1 MKRIFLN
8 IILILFSLSVF
19 AQNEEKDSLVRL
31 ISADK
36 ARLLQINGQSFRKV
50 EGNALFLHNNT
61 YLKCDNALWNVD
73 KGVIDAVGNVQVIQ
87 EKTVLTGDSLKY
99 LIDEDLAR
107 FRGHIV
113 QLVDKDSNM
122 LRTRFL
128 DYNTKD
134 SIAHFQR
141 GGAMMD
147 KDGSLIESQVGHYYA
162 KSDLFV
168 FKERV
173 EMFSDSLFFVTD
185 SLKYFSQK
193 DIIEFDGKTNGWYD
207 KYAIASG
214 GGWYNRNNETF
225 FFDRN
230 VHVISDENEGWS
242 ETLFYDRNQEYTR
255 MERRVEVVDTVNK
268 SIVLGGKLDFWN
280 EPRRAEVYQDPVII
294 MLQEQDG
301 GGVDS
306 VFIAADQFKYFQKR
320 MFEVDSAFVA
330 QAEQRY
336 KSAQIDPLASK
347 RPPEQPVQNESAD
360 SVTSAP
366 TDSSSVELQQDV
378 QRDSVS
384 VESPNRERRDSIT
397 QMSGREGRRDLAAV
411 ADSLSERGDVGR
423 PSRGGAV
430 SEELANR
437 ERRDSVSQMSGRE
450 ERRDVAAVADSLS
463 ESGDAGRPSRGGAVS
478 EELANRER
486 RDSVSQMSGR
496 EERRD
501 VAVVADSSSERGD
514 VGRPSRGEVVSEESL
529 RERESSDTLS
539 SSLQR
544 GVVRDDFGAEGL
556 LAAGDS
562 LSLSRVDSV
571 SRVDSLGVSDSLA
584 VETEP
589 LDTTIVTFVEAFKN
603 VKIYKSDIQIKC
615 DSLLYC
621 SIDSMARLFT
631 DPVIWYDGV
640 NQITADSM
648 QFVMEDGEMR
658 KGYMLSKA
666 FVISEDA
673 NGGYY
678 HQIKSP
684 EMIGYFRDS
693 DLYRFDAIG
702 GASMMVYIAEDS
714 VVTTM
719 NQKECRMMTAV
730 LKDGAVERM
739 RYYEGIKSDAF
750 PVYDLTDEQKYLKDF
765 NWRIEEKFNSRFD
778 ITDKKL
784 RTTLR
789 ARVIPARNFPRFVQ
803 TNIYYPGY
811 MKRIMSEIERRK
823 PLIWIRK

>member
-36 ARLLQINGQSFRKV
+36 ARLLQINGQSYRKV

-225 FFDRN
+225 FFDRS

-360 SVTSAP
+360 STASVP

-384 VESPNRERRDSIT
+384 VESPNRERRDSV
-397 QMSGREGRRDLAAV
+397 M
-411 ADSLSERGDVGR
+411 
-423 PSRGGAV
+423 
-430 SEELANR
+430 
-437 ERRDSVSQMSGRE
+437 QMSGRE
-450 ERRDVAAVADSLS
+450 ERRDVAA
-463 ESGDAGRPSRGGAVS
+463 
-478 EELANRER
+478 
-486 RDSVSQMSGR
+486 
-496 EERRD
+496 
-501 VAVVADSSSERGD
+501 VADSSSERGD
-514 VGRPSRGEVVSEESL
+514 VGRPSRGEVVSDESL

-539 SSLQR
+539 TPVQR
-544 GVVRDDFGAEGL
+544 GVVRDDFGTEGL
-556 LAAGDS
+556 LPAGDS

-571 SRVDSLGVSDSLA
+571 SRVDSLGVADSLA

-784 RTTLR
+784 RTSLR

>member
-225 FFDRN
+225 FFDRS

-360 SVTSAP
+360 SVASAP

-384 VESPNRERRDSIT
+384 VESPNRERRDS
-397 QMSGREGRRDLAAV
+397 
-411 ADSLSERGDVGR
+411 
-423 PSRGGAV
+423 
-430 SEELANR
+430 
-437 ERRDSVSQMSGRE
+437 
-450 ERRDVAAVADSLS
+450 
-463 ESGDAGRPSRGGAVS
+463 
-478 EELANRER
+478 
-486 RDSVSQMSGR
+486 VSQMSGR

-501 VAVVADSSSERGD
+501 VAVVADSLLERGD
-514 VGRPSRGEVVSEESL
+514 VGRPSRGEVVSDEFL

-539 SSLQR
+539 TPVQR
-544 GVVRDDFGAEGL
+544 GVVRDDFGTEGL
-556 LAAGDS
+556 LPAGDS

-571 SRVDSLGVSDSLA
+571 SRVDSLGVADSLA

-784 RTTLR
+784 RTSLR

>member
-225 FFDRN
+225 FFDRS

-360 SVTSAP
+360 SVASAP

-384 VESPNRERRDSIT
+384 VESPNRERRDSVT
-397 QMSGREGRRDLAAV
+397 QLSGREGRRDVVAV
-411 ADSLSERGDVGR
+411 ADSLSERGD
-423 PSRGGAV
+423 A
-430 SEELANR
+430 
-437 ERRDSVSQMSGRE
+437 
-450 ERRDVAAVADSLS
+450 
-463 ESGDAGRPSRGGAVS
+463 
-478 EELANRER
+478 
-486 RDSVSQMSGR
+486 
-496 EERRD
+496 
-501 VAVVADSSSERGD
+501 
-514 VGRPSRGEVVSEESL
+514 GRPSRGEVVSDESL

-539 SSLQR
+539 TPVQR
-544 GVVRDDFGAEGL
+544 GVGRDDFGTEGL
-556 LAAGDS
+556 LPTGDS

-571 SRVDSLGVSDSLA
+571 SRVDSLGVADSLA

-784 RTTLR
+784 RTSLR

>member
-225 FFDRN
+225 FFDRS

-360 SVTSAP
+360 SVASAP

-384 VESPNRERRDSIT
+384 VESPNRERRDSVT
-397 QMSGREGRRDLAAV
+397 
-411 ADSLSERGDVGR
+411 
-423 PSRGGAV
+423 
-430 SEELANR
+430 
-437 ERRDSVSQMSGRE
+437 QMSGRE
-450 ERRDVAAVADSLS
+450 ERRDIAAI
-463 ESGDAGRPSRGGAVS
+463 
-478 EELANRER
+478 
-486 RDSVSQMSGR
+486 
-496 EERRD
+496 
-501 VAVVADSSSERGD
+501 ADSSSERGD
-514 VGRPSRGEVVSEESL
+514 AGRPSRGEVVSDESL
-529 RERESSDTLS
+529 REREYSDTLS
-539 SSLQR
+539 TPVQR
-544 GVVRDDFGAEGL
+544 GVVRDDFGTEGL
-556 LAAGDS
+556 LPAGDS

-571 SRVDSLGVSDSLA
+571 SRVDSLGVADSLA

-714 VVTTM
+714 IVTTM

-784 RTTLR
+784 RTSLR

>member
-225 FFDRN
+225 FFDRS

-360 SVTSAP
+360 SVASAP

-384 VESPNRERRDSIT
+384 VESPNRERRDSVT
-397 QMSGREGRRDLAAV
+397 QMSGREERRDIAAV
-411 ADSLSERGDVGR
+411 ADSLSERGD
-423 PSRGGAV
+423 
-430 SEELANR
+430 
-437 ERRDSVSQMSGRE
+437 
-450 ERRDVAAVADSLS
+450 
-463 ESGDAGRPSRGGAVS
+463 AGRP
-478 EELANRER
+478 L
-486 RDSVSQMSGR
+486 
-496 EERRD
+496 
-501 VAVVADSSSERGD
+501 
-514 VGRPSRGEVVSEESL
+514 RGEVVSDESL

-539 SSLQR
+539 TPVQR
-544 GVVRDDFGAEGL
+544 GVVRDDFGTEGL
-556 LAAGDS
+556 LPAGDS

-571 SRVDSLGVSDSLA
+571 SRVDSLGVADSLA

-784 RTTLR
+784 RTSLR

>member
-1 MKRIFLN
+1 M
-8 IILILFSLSVF
+8 
-19 AQNEEKDSLVRL
+19 
-31 ISADK
+31 
-36 ARLLQINGQSFRKV
+36 
-50 EGNALFLHNNT
+50 
-61 YLKCDNALWNVD
+61 
-73 KGVIDAVGNVQVIQ
+73 
-87 EKTVLTGDSLKY
+87 
-99 LIDEDLAR
+99 
-107 FRGHIV
+107 
-113 QLVDKDSNM
+113 
-122 LRTRFL
+122 
-128 DYNTKD
+128 
-134 SIAHFQR
+134 
-141 GGAMMD
+141 
-147 KDGSLIESQVGHYYA
+147 
-162 KSDLFV
+162 
-168 FKERV
+168 
-173 EMFSDSLFFVTD
+173 
-185 SLKYFSQK
+185 
-193 DIIEFDGKTNGWYD
+193 
-207 KYAIASG
+207 
-214 GGWYNRNNETF
+214 
-225 FFDRN
+225 
-230 VHVISDENEGWS
+230 
-242 ETLFYDRNQEYTR
+242 
-255 MERRVEVVDTVNK
+255 
-268 SIVLGGKLDFWN
+268 
-280 EPRRAEVYQDPVII
+280 
-294 MLQEQDG
+294 
-301 GGVDS
+301 
-306 VFIAADQFKYFQKR
+306 
-320 MFEVDSAFVA
+320 
-330 QAEQRY
+330 
-336 KSAQIDPLASK
+336 
-347 RPPEQPVQNESAD
+347 
-360 SVTSAP
+360 
-366 TDSSSVELQQDV
+366 
-378 QRDSVS
+378 
-384 VESPNRERRDSIT
+384 
-397 QMSGREGRRDLAAV
+397 QMSGREGRRD
-411 ADSLSERGDVGR
+411 
-423 PSRGGAV
+423 
-430 SEELANR
+430 
-437 ERRDSVSQMSGRE
+437 
-450 ERRDVAAVADSLS
+450 VAA
-463 ESGDAGRPSRGGAVS
+463 
-478 EELANRER
+478 
-486 RDSVSQMSGR
+486 
-496 EERRD
+496 
-501 VAVVADSSSERGD
+501 VADSSSERGD
-514 VGRPSRGEVVSEESL
+514 VGRPSRGEVVSDESL

-539 SSLQR
+539 TPVQR
-544 GVVRDDFGAEGL
+544 GVVRDDFGTEGL
-556 LAAGDS
+556 LPAGDS

-571 SRVDSLGVSDSLA
+571 SRVDSLGVADSLA

-784 RTTLR
+784 RTSLR

>member
-87 EKTVLTGDSLKY
+87 EKTILTGDSLKY

-225 FFDRN
+225 FFDRS

-360 SVTSAP
+360 SVASAP

-384 VESPNRERRDSIT
+384 VESPNRERS
-397 QMSGREGRRDLAAV
+397 
-411 ADSLSERGDVGR
+411 
-423 PSRGGAV
+423 
-430 SEELANR
+430 
-437 ERRDSVSQMSGRE
+437 DSVSQMSGRE

-463 ESGDAGRPSRGGAVS
+463 ERGDAGRPSS
-478 EELANRER
+478 
-486 RDSVSQMSGR
+486 
-496 EERRD
+496 
-501 VAVVADSSSERGD
+501 
-514 VGRPSRGEVVSEESL
+514 GEVISDESL

-539 SSLQR
+539 TPVQR
-544 GVVRDDFGAEGL
+544 GVVRDDFGTEGL
-556 LAAGDS
+556 LPAGDS

-571 SRVDSLGVSDSLA
+571 SRVDSLGVADSLA

-784 RTTLR
+784 RTSLR

>member
-99 LIDEDLAR
+99 LIEEDLAR

-225 FFDRN
+225 FFDRS

-360 SVTSAP
+360 SVASAP

-384 VESPNRERRDSIT
+384 VESPNRERRDSVT
-397 QMSGREGRRDLAAV
+397 QMSGREGRRD
-411 ADSLSERGDVGR
+411 
-423 PSRGGAV
+423 
-430 SEELANR
+430 
-437 ERRDSVSQMSGRE
+437 
-450 ERRDVAAVADSLS
+450 VAA
-463 ESGDAGRPSRGGAVS
+463 
-478 EELANRER
+478 
-486 RDSVSQMSGR
+486 
-496 EERRD
+496 
-501 VAVVADSSSERGD
+501 VADSSSERGD
-514 VGRPSRGEVVSEESL
+514 VGRPSRGEVVSDESL

-539 SSLQR
+539 TPVQR
-544 GVVRDDFGAEGL
+544 GVVRDDFGTEGL
-556 LAAGDS
+556 LPAGDS

-571 SRVDSLGVSDSLA
+571 SRVDSLGVADSLA

-784 RTTLR
+784 RTSLR

>member
-73 KGVIDAVGNVQVIQ
+73 KGVIDAVGNVQIIQ
-87 EKTVLTGDSLKY
+87 EKTILTGDSLKY

-225 FFDRN
+225 FFDRS

-360 SVTSAP
+360 SVASAP
-366 TDSSSVELQQDV
+366 TDSSSVELQQDE

-384 VESPNRERRDSIT
+384 VESP
-397 QMSGREGRRDLAAV
+397 
-411 ADSLSERGDVGR
+411 
-423 PSRGGAV
+423 
-430 SEELANR
+430 NR

-463 ESGDAGRPSRGGAVS
+463 E
-478 EELANRER
+478 
-486 RDSVSQMSGR
+486 
-496 EERRD
+496 
-501 VAVVADSSSERGD
+501 RGD
-514 VGRPSRGEVVSEESL
+514 VGIPSRGEVVSDESL

-539 SSLQR
+539 TPVQR
-544 GVVRDDFGAEGL
+544 GVVRDDFGTEGL
-556 LAAGDS
+556 VPAGDS

-571 SRVDSLGVSDSLA
+571 SRVDSLGVADSLA

-784 RTTLR
+784 RTSLR

>member
-225 FFDRN
+225 FFDRS

-360 SVTSAP
+360 SVASAP

-384 VESPNRERRDSIT
+384 VESPNRERRDSVT
-397 QMSGREGRRDLAAV
+397 
-411 ADSLSERGDVGR
+411 
-423 PSRGGAV
+423 
-430 SEELANR
+430 
-437 ERRDSVSQMSGRE
+437 QMSGRE

-463 ESGDAGRPSRGGAVS
+463 ERGDAGK
-478 EELANRER
+478 
-486 RDSVSQMSGR
+486 
-496 EERRD
+496 
-501 VAVVADSSSERGD
+501 
-514 VGRPSRGEVVSEESL
+514 PSRGEVVPDESL

-539 SSLQR
+539 TPVQR
-544 GVVRDDFGAEGL
+544 GVVRDDFGTEGL
-556 LAAGDS
+556 LPAGDS

-571 SRVDSLGVSDSLA
+571 SRVDSLGVADSLA

-784 RTTLR
+784 RTSLR

>member
-87 EKTVLTGDSLKY
+87 EKTILTGDSLKY

-225 FFDRN
+225 FFDRS

-360 SVTSAP
+360 SVASAP

-378 QRDSVS
+378 QSDSVS
-384 VESPNRERRDSIT
+384 VESPNRERRDSVSQI
-397 QMSGREGRRDLAAV
+397 SGREGRRDIAAI
-411 ADSLSERGDVGR
+411 
-423 PSRGGAV
+423 
-430 SEELANR
+430 
-437 ERRDSVSQMSGRE
+437 
-450 ERRDVAAVADSLS
+450 
-463 ESGDAGRPSRGGAVS
+463 
-478 EELANRER
+478 
-486 RDSVSQMSGR
+486 
-496 EERRD
+496 
-501 VAVVADSSSERGD
+501 ADSSSERGD
-514 VGRPSRGEVVSEESL
+514 AGRPSRGEVVSDESL
-529 RERESSDTLS
+529 REREYSDTLS
-539 SSLQR
+539 TPVQR
-544 GVVRDDFGAEGL
+544 GVVRDDFGTEGL
-556 LAAGDS
+556 LPAGDS

-571 SRVDSLGVSDSLA
+571 SRVDSMGVADSLA

-784 RTTLR
+784 RTSLR

>member
-1 MKRIFLN
+1 
-8 IILILFSLSVF
+8 
-19 AQNEEKDSLVRL
+19 
-31 ISADK
+31 
-36 ARLLQINGQSFRKV
+36 
-50 EGNALFLHNNT
+50 
-61 YLKCDNALWNVD
+61 
-73 KGVIDAVGNVQVIQ
+73 
-87 EKTVLTGDSLKY
+87 
-99 LIDEDLAR
+99 
-107 FRGHIV
+107 
-113 QLVDKDSNM
+113 
-122 LRTRFL
+122 
-128 DYNTKD
+128 
-134 SIAHFQR
+134 
-141 GGAMMD
+141 
-147 KDGSLIESQVGHYYA
+147 
-162 KSDLFV
+162 
-168 FKERV
+168 
-173 EMFSDSLFFVTD
+173 
-185 SLKYFSQK
+185 
-193 DIIEFDGKTNGWYD
+193 
-207 KYAIASG
+207 
-214 GGWYNRNNETF
+214 
-225 FFDRN
+225 
-230 VHVISDENEGWS
+230 
-242 ETLFYDRNQEYTR
+242 
-255 MERRVEVVDTVNK
+255 
-268 SIVLGGKLDFWN
+268 
-280 EPRRAEVYQDPVII
+280 
-294 MLQEQDG
+294 
-301 GGVDS
+301 
-306 VFIAADQFKYFQKR
+306 
-320 MFEVDSAFVA
+320 
-330 QAEQRY
+330 
-336 KSAQIDPLASK
+336 
-347 RPPEQPVQNESAD
+347 
-360 SVTSAP
+360 
-366 TDSSSVELQQDV
+366 
-378 QRDSVS
+378 
-384 VESPNRERRDSIT
+384 
-397 QMSGREGRRDLAAV
+397 
-411 ADSLSERGDVGR
+411 LSERGD
-423 PSRGGAV
+423 
-430 SEELANR
+430 
-437 ERRDSVSQMSGRE
+437 
-450 ERRDVAAVADSLS
+450 
-463 ESGDAGRPSRGGAVS
+463 AGK
-478 EELANRER
+478 
-486 RDSVSQMSGR
+486 
-496 EERRD
+496 
-501 VAVVADSSSERGD
+501 
-514 VGRPSRGEVVSEESL
+514 PSRGEVVPDESL

-539 SSLQR
+539 TPVQR
-544 GVVRDDFGAEGL
+544 GVVRDDFGNEGL
-556 LAAGDS
+556 LPAGDS

-571 SRVDSLGVSDSLA
+571 SRVDSLGVADSLA

-750 PVYDLTDEQKYLKDF
+750 PVYDLTEEQKYLKDF

-784 RTTLR
+784 RTSLR

>member
-225 FFDRN
+225 FFDRS

-360 SVTSAP
+360 SVASAP

-384 VESPNRERRDSIT
+384 VESPNRERRDSVT
-397 QMSGREGRRDLAAV
+397 
-411 ADSLSERGDVGR
+411 
-423 PSRGGAV
+423 
-430 SEELANR
+430 
-437 ERRDSVSQMSGRE
+437 QMSGRE

-463 ESGDAGRPSRGGAVS
+463 E
-478 EELANRER
+478 
-486 RDSVSQMSGR
+486 
-496 EERRD
+496 
-501 VAVVADSSSERGD
+501 RGD
-514 VGRPSRGEVVSEESL
+514 VGRPSRGEVVSDESL

-539 SSLQR
+539 TPVQR
-544 GVVRDDFGAEGL
+544 GVVRDDFGTEGL
-556 LAAGDS
+556 LPAGDS

-571 SRVDSLGVSDSLA
+571 SRVDSLGVADSLA

-673 NGGYY
+673 NGSYY

-784 RTTLR
+784 RTSLR

>member
-225 FFDRN
+225 FFDRS

-360 SVTSAP
+360 SVASAP

-384 VESPNRERRDSIT
+384 VESPNRERRDSVSQI
-397 QMSGREGRRDLAAV
+397 SGREERRDIAAV
-411 ADSLSERGDVGR
+411 ADSLSERGD
-423 PSRGGAV
+423 
-430 SEELANR
+430 
-437 ERRDSVSQMSGRE
+437 
-450 ERRDVAAVADSLS
+450 
-463 ESGDAGRPSRGGAVS
+463 AGRP
-478 EELANRER
+478 L
-486 RDSVSQMSGR
+486 
-496 EERRD
+496 
-501 VAVVADSSSERGD
+501 
-514 VGRPSRGEVVSEESL
+514 RGEVVSDESL

-539 SSLQR
+539 TPVQR
-544 GVVRDDFGAEGL
+544 GVVRDDFGTEGL
-556 LAAGDS
+556 LPAGDS

-571 SRVDSLGVSDSLA
+571 SRVDSLSVADSLA

-784 RTTLR
+784 RTSLR

>member
-225 FFDRN
+225 FFDRS

-336 KSAQIDPLASK
+336 KSVQIDPLASK

-360 SVTSAP
+360 SVASAP

-384 VESPNRERRDSIT
+384 VESPNRERRDSVS
-397 QMSGREGRRDLAAV
+397 QMSGREGRRDIAA
-411 ADSLSERGDVGR
+411 
-423 PSRGGAV
+423 
-430 SEELANR
+430 
-437 ERRDSVSQMSGRE
+437 
-450 ERRDVAAVADSLS
+450 
-463 ESGDAGRPSRGGAVS
+463 
-478 EELANRER
+478 
-486 RDSVSQMSGR
+486 
-496 EERRD
+496 
-501 VAVVADSSSERGD
+501 VADSSSERGD
-514 VGRPSRGEVVSEESL
+514 VGRPSRGEVVSDESL

-539 SSLQR
+539 TPVQR
-544 GVVRDDFGAEGL
+544 GVVRDDFGTEGL
-556 LAAGDS
+556 LPAGDS

-571 SRVDSLGVSDSLA
+571 SRVDSLGVADSLA

-784 RTTLR
+784 RTSLR

>member
-19 AQNEEKDSLVRL
+19 AQNGEKDSLVRL

-225 FFDRN
+225 FFDRS

-306 VFIAADQFKYFQKR
+306 VFIAADQFKYFQRR

-347 RPPEQPVQNESAD
+347 RPPEQPVQNESSD
-360 SVTSAP
+360 SVASAP

-384 VESPNRERRDSIT
+384 VESPNRERRDSVSQI
-397 QMSGREGRRDLAAV
+397 SGREGRRDIAAI
-411 ADSLSERGDVGR
+411 
-423 PSRGGAV
+423 
-430 SEELANR
+430 
-437 ERRDSVSQMSGRE
+437 
-450 ERRDVAAVADSLS
+450 
-463 ESGDAGRPSRGGAVS
+463 
-478 EELANRER
+478 
-486 RDSVSQMSGR
+486 
-496 EERRD
+496 
-501 VAVVADSSSERGD
+501 ADSSSERGD
-514 VGRPSRGEVVSEESL
+514 AGRPSRGEVVSDESL
-529 RERESSDTLS
+529 REREYSDTLS
-539 SSLQR
+539 TPVQR
-544 GVVRDDFGAEGL
+544 GVVRDDFGTEGL
-556 LAAGDS
+556 LPAGDS

-571 SRVDSLGVSDSLA
+571 SRVDSLGVADSLA

-784 RTTLR
+784 RTSLR

>member
-225 FFDRN
+225 FFDRS

-347 RPPEQPVQNESAD
+347 RPPEQPVQNESSD
-360 SVTSAP
+360 SVASAP

-384 VESPNRERRDSIT
+384 VEFPNRERRDSV
-397 QMSGREGRRDLAAV
+397 M
-411 ADSLSERGDVGR
+411 
-423 PSRGGAV
+423 
-430 SEELANR
+430 
-437 ERRDSVSQMSGRE
+437 QMSGRE
-450 ERRDVAAVADSLS
+450 ERRDIAA
-463 ESGDAGRPSRGGAVS
+463 
-478 EELANRER
+478 
-486 RDSVSQMSGR
+486 
-496 EERRD
+496 
-501 VAVVADSSSERGD
+501 VADSSSERGD
-514 VGRPSRGEVVSEESL
+514 AGRPSRGEVVSDESL

-539 SSLQR
+539 TPVQR
-544 GVVRDDFGAEGL
+544 GVVRDDFGTEGL
-556 LAAGDS
+556 LPAGDS
-562 LSLSRVDSV
+562 LSLSRVDSA
-571 SRVDSLGVSDSLA
+571 SRVDSLGVADSLA

-784 RTTLR
+784 RTSLR

>member
-225 FFDRN
+225 FFDRS

-320 MFEVDSAFVA
+320 MFEVDSAFVV

-347 RPPEQPVQNESAD
+347 RPPEQPVQNESSD
-360 SVTSAP
+360 SVASAP

-384 VESPNRERRDSIT
+384 VESPNRERRDSVT
-397 QMSGREGRRDLAAV
+397 QMSGREERRDVAVV

-423 PSRGGAV
+423 PSRG
-430 SEELANR
+430 
-437 ERRDSVSQMSGRE
+437 
-450 ERRDVAAVADSLS
+450 
-463 ESGDAGRPSRGGAVS
+463 
-478 EELANRER
+478 
-486 RDSVSQMSGR
+486 
-496 EERRD
+496 
-501 VAVVADSSSERGD
+501 
-514 VGRPSRGEVVSEESL
+514 EVVSDESL

-539 SSLQR
+539 TPVQR
-544 GVVRDDFGAEGL
+544 GVVRDDFGTEGL
-556 LAAGDS
+556 LPAGDS

-571 SRVDSLGVSDSLA
+571 SRVDSLGVADSLA

-631 DPVIWYDGV
+631 DPIIWYDGV

-784 RTTLR
+784 RTSLR

>member
-36 ARLLQINGQSFRKV
+36 ARLLQINGQSYRKV

-225 FFDRN
+225 FFDRS

-384 VESPNRERRDSIT
+384 VESPNRERRDSVM
-397 QMSGREGRRDLAAV
+397 QMSGRDERRDIAAV
-411 ADSLSERGDVGR
+411 ADSLSERGD
-423 PSRGGAV
+423 A
-430 SEELANR
+430 
-437 ERRDSVSQMSGRE
+437 
-450 ERRDVAAVADSLS
+450 
-463 ESGDAGRPSRGGAVS
+463 
-478 EELANRER
+478 
-486 RDSVSQMSGR
+486 
-496 EERRD
+496 
-501 VAVVADSSSERGD
+501 
-514 VGRPSRGEVVSEESL
+514 GRPSRGEVVSDESL

-539 SSLQR
+539 TPVQR
-544 GVVRDDFGAEGL
+544 GVVRDDFGTEGL
-556 LAAGDS
+556 LPAGDS

-571 SRVDSLGVSDSLA
+571 SRVDSLGVADSLA

>member
-225 FFDRN
+225 FFDRS

-360 SVTSAP
+360 SVASAP

-384 VESPNRERRDSIT
+384 VESPNRERRDSVSQI
-397 QMSGREGRRDLAAV
+397 SGREGRRDVAAV
-411 ADSLSERGDVGR
+411 ADSSSERGDAGR
-423 PSRGGAV
+423 SSRRGAV

-437 ERRDSVSQMSGRE
+437 ERRDSVSQISGRE
-450 ERRDVAAVADSLS
+450 ERRDIAAVADSLS
-463 ESGDAGRPSRGGAVS
+463 ERGDA
-478 EELANRER
+478 
-486 RDSVSQMSGR
+486 
-496 EERRD
+496 
-501 VAVVADSSSERGD
+501 
-514 VGRPSRGEVVSEESL
+514 GRPSRGEVVSDESL

-539 SSLQR
+539 TPVQR
-544 GVVRDDFGAEGL
+544 GVVRDDFGTEGL
-556 LAAGDS
+556 LPAGDS

-571 SRVDSLGVSDSLA
+571 SRVDSLGVADSLA

-589 LDTTIVTFVEAFKN
+589 LDTTVVTFVEAFKN

-784 RTTLR
+784 RTSLR

>member
-225 FFDRN
+225 FFDRS

-360 SVTSAP
+360 SVASAP

-384 VESPNRERRDSIT
+384 VESPNRERRDSVT
-397 QMSGREGRRDLAAV
+397 QMSGREGRRD
-411 ADSLSERGDVGR
+411 
-423 PSRGGAV
+423 
-430 SEELANR
+430 
-437 ERRDSVSQMSGRE
+437 
-450 ERRDVAAVADSLS
+450 VAAVADSL
-463 ESGDAGRPSRGGAVS
+463 P
-478 EELANRER
+478 
-486 RDSVSQMSGR
+486 
-496 EERRD
+496 
-501 VAVVADSSSERGD
+501 ERGD
-514 VGRPSRGEVVSEESL
+514 AGRPSRGEVVSDESL

-539 SSLQR
+539 TPVQR
-544 GVVRDDFGAEGL
+544 GVVRDDFGTEGL
-556 LAAGDS
+556 LPAGDS

-571 SRVDSLGVSDSLA
+571 SRVDSLGVADSLA

-784 RTTLR
+784 RTSLR

>member
-134 SIAHFQR
+134 SIAYFQR

-225 FFDRN
+225 FFDRS

-336 KSAQIDPLASK
+336 KSAQIDPLSSK

-360 SVTSAP
+360 SVASAP

-384 VESPNRERRDSIT
+384 VESPNRERRDS
-397 QMSGREGRRDLAAV
+397 
-411 ADSLSERGDVGR
+411 
-423 PSRGGAV
+423 
-430 SEELANR
+430 
-437 ERRDSVSQMSGRE
+437 VSQMSGRE

-463 ESGDAGRPSRGGAVS
+463 ERGDA
-478 EELANRER
+478 
-486 RDSVSQMSGR
+486 
-496 EERRD
+496 
-501 VAVVADSSSERGD
+501 
-514 VGRPSRGEVVSEESL
+514 GRPSRGEVVSDESL
-529 RERESSDTLS
+529 REREYSDTLS
-539 SSLQR
+539 TPVQR
-544 GVVRDDFGAEGL
+544 GVVRDDFGTEGL
-556 LAAGDS
+556 LPAGDS

-571 SRVDSLGVSDSLA
+571 SRVDSLGVADSLA

-640 NQITADSM
+640 NQIIADSM

-784 RTTLR
+784 RTSLR

>member
-225 FFDRN
+225 FFDRS

-360 SVTSAP
+360 SVASAP

-384 VESPNRERRDSIT
+384 VESPNRERRDSVT
-397 QMSGREGRRDLAAV
+397 
-411 ADSLSERGDVGR
+411 
-423 PSRGGAV
+423 
-430 SEELANR
+430 
-437 ERRDSVSQMSGRE
+437 QMSGRE

-463 ESGDAGRPSRGGAVS
+463 ERGDAGRPSRGEIVP
-478 EELANRER
+478 
-486 RDSVSQMSGR
+486 D
-496 EERRD
+496 
-501 VAVVADSSSERGD
+501 
-514 VGRPSRGEVVSEESL
+514 ESL

-539 SSLQR
+539 TPVQR
-544 GVVRDDFGAEGL
+544 GVVRDDFGTEGL
-556 LAAGDS
+556 LPAGDS

-571 SRVDSLGVSDSLA
+571 SRVDSLGVVDSLA

-784 RTTLR
+784 RTSLR

>member
-225 FFDRN
+225 FFDRS

-360 SVTSAP
+360 SVASAP
-366 TDSSSVELQQDV
+366 TDASSVELQQDE

-384 VESPNRERRDSIT
+384 VESPNRERRDSVT
-397 QMSGREGRRDLAAV
+397 
-411 ADSLSERGDVGR
+411 
-423 PSRGGAV
+423 
-430 SEELANR
+430 
-437 ERRDSVSQMSGRE
+437 
-450 ERRDVAAVADSLS
+450 
-463 ESGDAGRPSRGGAVS
+463 
-478 EELANRER
+478 
-486 RDSVSQMSGR
+486 QMSGR

-501 VAVVADSSSERGD
+501 VAVVADSLSERGD
-514 VGRPSRGEVVSEESL
+514 AGRPSRGEVVSDESL
-529 RERESSDTLS
+529 REREYSDTLS
-539 SSLQR
+539 TPVQR
-544 GVVRDDFGAEGL
+544 GVVRDDFGTEGL
-556 LAAGDS
+556 LPAGDS

-571 SRVDSLGVSDSLA
+571 SRVDSLGVADSLA

-784 RTTLR
+784 RTSLR

>member
-36 ARLLQINGQSFRKV
+36 ARLLQINGQSYRKV

-185 SLKYFSQK
+185 SMKYFSQK

-225 FFDRN
+225 FFDRS

-320 MFEVDSAFVA
+320 MFEVDSAFVV

-384 VESPNRERRDSIT
+384 VESPNRERRDSV
-397 QMSGREGRRDLAAV
+397 M
-411 ADSLSERGDVGR
+411 
-423 PSRGGAV
+423 
-430 SEELANR
+430 
-437 ERRDSVSQMSGRE
+437 QMSGRE

-463 ESGDAGRPSRGGAVS
+463 ERGDA
-478 EELANRER
+478 
-486 RDSVSQMSGR
+486 
-496 EERRD
+496 
-501 VAVVADSSSERGD
+501 
-514 VGRPSRGEVVSEESL
+514 GRPSRGEVVSDESL

-539 SSLQR
+539 TPVQR
-544 GVVRDDFGAEGL
+544 GVVRDDFGTEGL
-556 LAAGDS
+556 LPAGDS

-571 SRVDSLGVSDSLA
+571 SRVDSLGVADSLA

-784 RTTLR
+784 RTSLR

>member
-320 MFEVDSAFVA
+320 MFEVDSAFVV

-360 SVTSAP
+360 SVASAQ
-366 TDSSSVELQQDV
+366 TDSSSVELHQDV

-384 VESPNRERRDSIT
+384 VESP
-397 QMSGREGRRDLAAV
+397 
-411 ADSLSERGDVGR
+411 
-423 PSRGGAV
+423 
-430 SEELANR
+430 NR

-463 ESGDAGRPSRGGAVS
+463 ERGNA
-478 EELANRER
+478 
-486 RDSVSQMSGR
+486 
-496 EERRD
+496 
-501 VAVVADSSSERGD
+501 
-514 VGRPSRGEVVSEESL
+514 GRPSRGEVVSEESL

-571 SRVDSLGVSDSLA
+571 SRVDSLGVADSLA
-584 VETEP
+584 VEAEP

-784 RTTLR
+784 RTSLR

>member
-360 SVTSAP
+360 SVASAP

-384 VESPNRERRDSIT
+384 VESPNRERRDS
-397 QMSGREGRRDLAAV
+397 
-411 ADSLSERGDVGR
+411 
-423 PSRGGAV
+423 
-430 SEELANR
+430 
-437 ERRDSVSQMSGRE
+437 VSQMSGRE
-450 ERRDVAAVADSLS
+450 ERRDVAAVVDSL
-463 ESGDAGRPSRGGAVS
+463 
-478 EELANRER
+478 
-486 RDSVSQMSGR
+486 
-496 EERRD
+496 
-501 VAVVADSSSERGD
+501 SERGD
-514 VGRPSRGEVVSEESL
+514 VGRPSRGEVVSDESL

-539 SSLQR
+539 TPVQR
-544 GVVRDDFGAEGL
+544 GVVREDFGTEGL
-556 LAAGDS
+556 LPAGDS

-571 SRVDSLGVSDSLA
+571 SRVDSLGVADSLA

>member
-225 FFDRN
+225 FFDRS

-360 SVTSAP
+360 SVASAP
-366 TDSSSVELQQDV
+366 TDASSVELQQDE

-384 VESPNRERRDSIT
+384 VESPNREH
-397 QMSGREGRRDLAAV
+397 
-411 ADSLSERGDVGR
+411 
-423 PSRGGAV
+423 
-430 SEELANR
+430 
-437 ERRDSVSQMSGRE
+437 RDSVTQMSGRE

-463 ESGDAGRPSRGGAVS
+463 ERGDA
-478 EELANRER
+478 
-486 RDSVSQMSGR
+486 
-496 EERRD
+496 
-501 VAVVADSSSERGD
+501 
-514 VGRPSRGEVVSEESL
+514 GRPSRGEVVSDESL
-529 RERESSDTLS
+529 REREYSDTLS
-539 SSLQR
+539 TPVQR
-544 GVVRDDFGAEGL
+544 GVVRDDFGTEGL
-556 LAAGDS
+556 LPAGDS

-571 SRVDSLGVSDSLA
+571 SRVDSLGVADSLA

-784 RTTLR
+784 RTSLR

>member
-225 FFDRN
+225 FFDRS

-360 SVTSAP
+360 SVASAP

-384 VESPNRERRDSIT
+384 VESPNREC
-397 QMSGREGRRDLAAV
+397 
-411 ADSLSERGDVGR
+411 
-423 PSRGGAV
+423 
-430 SEELANR
+430 
-437 ERRDSVSQMSGRE
+437 RDSVSQMSGRE
-450 ERRDVAAVADSLS
+450 NRRDVAAVADSLS
-463 ESGDAGRPSRGGAVS
+463 ERGDA
-478 EELANRER
+478 
-486 RDSVSQMSGR
+486 
-496 EERRD
+496 
-501 VAVVADSSSERGD
+501 
-514 VGRPSRGEVVSEESL
+514 GRPSRGEVVSDESL

-539 SSLQR
+539 TPVQR
-544 GVVRDDFGAEGL
+544 GVVRDDFGTEGL
-556 LAAGDS
+556 LPAGDS
-562 LSLSRVDSV
+562 LSLSHVDSV
-571 SRVDSLGVSDSLA
+571 SRVDSLGVADSLA

-648 QFVMEDGEMR
+648 QFMMEDGEMR

-784 RTTLR
+784 RTSLR

>member
-36 ARLLQINGQSFRKV
+36 ARLLQINGQSYRKV

-225 FFDRN
+225 FFDRS

-384 VESPNRERRDSIT
+384 VESPNRERRDS
-397 QMSGREGRRDLAAV
+397 
-411 ADSLSERGDVGR
+411 
-423 PSRGGAV
+423 
-430 SEELANR
+430 
-437 ERRDSVSQMSGRE
+437 VSQMSGSE
-450 ERRDVAAVADSLS
+450 GRRDVAAVADSLS
-463 ESGDAGRPSRGGAVS
+463 ERGDAGRP
-478 EELANRER
+478 
-486 RDSVSQMSGR
+486 
-496 EERRD
+496 
-501 VAVVADSSSERGD
+501 
-514 VGRPSRGEVVSEESL
+514 PRGEVVSDESL

-539 SSLQR
+539 TPVQR
-544 GVVRDDFGAEGL
+544 GVVRDDFGTEGL
-556 LAAGDS
+556 LPAGDS

-571 SRVDSLGVSDSLA
+571 SRVDSLGVADSLA

-784 RTTLR
+784 RTSLR

>member
-36 ARLLQINGQSFRKV
+36 ARLLQINGQSYRKV

-225 FFDRN
+225 FFDRS

-255 MERRVEVVDTVNK
+255 MERRVEVADTVNK

-360 SVTSAP
+360 SVASAP

-384 VESPNRERRDSIT
+384 VESPNRERRDSVT
-397 QMSGREGRRDLAAV
+397 
-411 ADSLSERGDVGR
+411 
-423 PSRGGAV
+423 
-430 SEELANR
+430 
-437 ERRDSVSQMSGRE
+437 QMSGRE
-450 ERRDVAAVADSLS
+450 ERRDVSAVADSLS
-463 ESGDAGRPSRGGAVS
+463 E
-478 EELANRER
+478 RE
-486 RDSVSQMSGR
+486 
-496 EERRD
+496 
-501 VAVVADSSSERGD
+501 D
-514 VGRPSRGEVVSEESL
+514 VGRPSRGEVVSDESL

-539 SSLQR
+539 TPVQR
-544 GVVRDDFGAEGL
+544 GVVRDDFGTEGL
-556 LAAGDS
+556 LPAGDS

-571 SRVDSLGVSDSLA
+571 SRVDSLGVADSLA

-784 RTTLR
+784 RTSLR

>member
-225 FFDRN
+225 FFDRS

-360 SVTSAP
+360 SVDSAP

-384 VESPNRERRDSIT
+384 VESPNRERRDSVT
-397 QMSGREGRRDLAAV
+397 QMSGREERRDVVAV

-423 PSRGGAV
+423 PSRG
-430 SEELANR
+430 
-437 ERRDSVSQMSGRE
+437 
-450 ERRDVAAVADSLS
+450 
-463 ESGDAGRPSRGGAVS
+463 
-478 EELANRER
+478 
-486 RDSVSQMSGR
+486 
-496 EERRD
+496 
-501 VAVVADSSSERGD
+501 
-514 VGRPSRGEVVSEESL
+514 EVVSDESL

-539 SSLQR
+539 TPVQR
-544 GVVRDDFGAEGL
+544 GVVRDDFGTEGL
-556 LAAGDS
+556 LPAGDS

-571 SRVDSLGVSDSLA
+571 SRVDSLGVADSLA

-784 RTTLR
+784 RTSLR

-811 MKRIMSEIERRK
+811 IKRIMSEIERRK

>member
-225 FFDRN
+225 FFDRS

-306 VFIAADQFKYFQKR
+306 VFIAADQFKYFQRR

-360 SVTSAP
+360 SVASAP

-384 VESPNRERRDSIT
+384 VESPNRERRDSVS
-397 QMSGREGRRDLAAV
+397 QMSGRVGRRDVAAV

-423 PSRGGAV
+423 PSRG
-430 SEELANR
+430 
-437 ERRDSVSQMSGRE
+437 
-450 ERRDVAAVADSLS
+450 
-463 ESGDAGRPSRGGAVS
+463 
-478 EELANRER
+478 
-486 RDSVSQMSGR
+486 
-496 EERRD
+496 
-501 VAVVADSSSERGD
+501 
-514 VGRPSRGEVVSEESL
+514 EVVSDESL

-539 SSLQR
+539 TPVQR
-544 GVVRDDFGAEGL
+544 GVVRDDFGTEGL
-556 LAAGDS
+556 LPAGDS

-571 SRVDSLGVSDSLA
+571 SRVDSLGVADSLA

-784 RTTLR
+784 RTSLR

>member
-1 MKRIFLN
+1 
-8 IILILFSLSVF
+8 
-19 AQNEEKDSLVRL
+19 
-31 ISADK
+31 
-36 ARLLQINGQSFRKV
+36 
-50 EGNALFLHNNT
+50 
-61 YLKCDNALWNVD
+61 
-73 KGVIDAVGNVQVIQ
+73 
-87 EKTVLTGDSLKY
+87 
-99 LIDEDLAR
+99 
-107 FRGHIV
+107 
-113 QLVDKDSNM
+113 
-122 LRTRFL
+122 
-128 DYNTKD
+128 
-134 SIAHFQR
+134 
-141 GGAMMD
+141 
-147 KDGSLIESQVGHYYA
+147 
-162 KSDLFV
+162 
-168 FKERV
+168 
-173 EMFSDSLFFVTD
+173 
-185 SLKYFSQK
+185 
-193 DIIEFDGKTNGWYD
+193 
-207 KYAIASG
+207 
-214 GGWYNRNNETF
+214 
-225 FFDRN
+225 
-230 VHVISDENEGWS
+230 
-242 ETLFYDRNQEYTR
+242 
-255 MERRVEVVDTVNK
+255 
-268 SIVLGGKLDFWN
+268 
-280 EPRRAEVYQDPVII
+280 
-294 MLQEQDG
+294 
-301 GGVDS
+301 
-306 VFIAADQFKYFQKR
+306 
-320 MFEVDSAFVA
+320 
-330 QAEQRY
+330 
-336 KSAQIDPLASK
+336 
-347 RPPEQPVQNESAD
+347 
-360 SVTSAP
+360 
-366 TDSSSVELQQDV
+366 
-378 QRDSVS
+378 
-384 VESPNRERRDSIT
+384 
-397 QMSGREGRRDLAAV
+397 MSGREERRDVAAV

-423 PSRGGAV
+423 PSRG
-430 SEELANR
+430 
-437 ERRDSVSQMSGRE
+437 
-450 ERRDVAAVADSLS
+450 
-463 ESGDAGRPSRGGAVS
+463 
-478 EELANRER
+478 
-486 RDSVSQMSGR
+486 
-496 EERRD
+496 
-501 VAVVADSSSERGD
+501 
-514 VGRPSRGEVVSEESL
+514 EVVSDESL
-529 RERESSDTLS
+529 SERESSETLS
-539 SSLQR
+539 TPVQR
-544 GVVRDDFGAEGL
+544 GVVRDDFGTEGL
-556 LAAGDS
+556 LPAGDS

-571 SRVDSLGVSDSLA
+571 SRVDSLGVADSLA

-750 PVYDLTDEQKYLKDF
+750 PVYDLTDEKKYLKDF

-784 RTTLR
+784 RTSLR

>member
-360 SVTSAP
+360 SVASAP

-384 VESPNRERRDSIT
+384 VESPNRERRDS
-397 QMSGREGRRDLAAV
+397 
-411 ADSLSERGDVGR
+411 
-423 PSRGGAV
+423 
-430 SEELANR
+430 
-437 ERRDSVSQMSGRE
+437 VSQMSGRE
-450 ERRDVAAVADSLS
+450 ERRDIAAVADSLS
-463 ESGDAGRPSRGGAVS
+463 ERGTA
-478 EELANRER
+478 
-486 RDSVSQMSGR
+486 
-496 EERRD
+496 
-501 VAVVADSSSERGD
+501 
-514 VGRPSRGEVVSEESL
+514 GRPSRGEVVSEESL

-571 SRVDSLGVSDSLA
+571 SRVDSLGVADSLA

-784 RTTLR
+784 RTSLR

>member
-1 MKRIFLN
+1 
-8 IILILFSLSVF
+8 
-19 AQNEEKDSLVRL
+19 
-31 ISADK
+31 
-36 ARLLQINGQSFRKV
+36 
-50 EGNALFLHNNT
+50 
-61 YLKCDNALWNVD
+61 
-73 KGVIDAVGNVQVIQ
+73 
-87 EKTVLTGDSLKY
+87 
-99 LIDEDLAR
+99 
-107 FRGHIV
+107 
-113 QLVDKDSNM
+113 
-122 LRTRFL
+122 
-128 DYNTKD
+128 
-134 SIAHFQR
+134 
-141 GGAMMD
+141 MD

-225 FFDRN
+225 FFDRS

-320 MFEVDSAFVA
+320 MFEVDSAFVV

-360 SVTSAP
+360 SVASAP

-384 VESPNRERRDSIT
+384 VESPNRERRDSVT
-397 QMSGREGRRDLAAV
+397 QMLGREERRDVSAV
-411 ADSLSERGDVGR
+411 ADSLSERGD
-423 PSRGGAV
+423 
-430 SEELANR
+430 
-437 ERRDSVSQMSGRE
+437 
-450 ERRDVAAVADSLS
+450 
-463 ESGDAGRPSRGGAVS
+463 AGK
-478 EELANRER
+478 
-486 RDSVSQMSGR
+486 
-496 EERRD
+496 
-501 VAVVADSSSERGD
+501 
-514 VGRPSRGEVVSEESL
+514 PSRGELVSDESL

-539 SSLQR
+539 TPVQR
-544 GVVRDDFGAEGL
+544 GVVRDDFGTEGL
-556 LAAGDS
+556 LPAGDS

-571 SRVDSLGVSDSLA
+571 SRVDSLGVADSLA

-784 RTTLR
+784 RTSLR

-811 MKRIMSEIERRK
+811 IKRIMSEIERRK

>member
-225 FFDRN
+225 FFDRS

-360 SVTSAP
+360 SVASAP

-378 QRDSVS
+378 QRDSVL
-384 VESPNRERRDSIT
+384 VESPNRERRDSVT
-397 QMSGREGRRDLAAV
+397 QMSGREERRDIAAV

-423 PSRGGAV
+423 PSRRGAV

-437 ERRDSVSQMSGRE
+437 ERRDSVSQVSQVPERE
-450 ERRDVAAVADSLS
+450 ERRDVAAVADSL
-463 ESGDAGRPSRGGAVS
+463 
-478 EELANRER
+478 
-486 RDSVSQMSGR
+486 
-496 EERRD
+496 
-501 VAVVADSSSERGD
+501 SERGD

-529 RERESSDTLS
+529 RERESSDTL
-539 SSLQR
+539 LTPVQR
-544 GVVRDDFGAEGL
+544 GVVRDDFGTEGL
-556 LAAGDS
+556 LPAGDS

-571 SRVDSLGVSDSLA
+571 SRVDSLGVADSLA

-784 RTTLR
+784 RTSLR